1 MCVINRTKI
10 FFFIFY
16 FFTLAP
22 GQESHMR
29 LMKCLKKKK
38 TCVDCAF
45 THLNN
50 SETKQTK
57 INTSTVNSSIS
68 CGALIKLHDDP

>member
-1 MCVINRTKI
+1 MCYQQDQD
-10 FFFIFY
+10 FFFFY
-16 FFTLAP
+16 SGTWARKPYAFN
-22 GQESHMR
+22 EM
-29 LMKCLKKKK
+29 LKKKK
-38 TCVDCAF
+38 NLCQLCAF

>member
-1 MCVINRTKI
+1 MCYQQDQDFFSL
-10 FFFIFY
+10 FFF